1 MTAPLPMPITAPLSK
16 AQRTQ
21 LMNLVRRAARA
32 EIMPRFRQLDPH
44 QISAKAHAQ
53 DLVTDAD
60 KGAEAMIARGL
71 QTMFP
76 HALIVGEEAVAD
88 NPSITDKIGE
98 AELCF
103 TIDPVDGTW
112 NYAKGLTTFGVI
124 ISILRFGIPVFGLLY
139 DPVMN
144 DFIIADEQ
152 SPAEYIGPRLRR
164 RRLQTSQGGKLEDL
178 IGYVPLFL
186 LPKDKQ
192 AQMAATYPQFGRV
205 NSLRCSCHETRML
218 TSGGVDFVL
227 SARVTPWDHSAG
239 VVTVT
244 QAGGYCAMLDG
255 SDFRGDM
262 KSGYLLCAGSKDT
275 WEQVREVFA
284 FLDET
289 SETTET
295 EGTEPET
302 SASETA

>member
-1 MTAPLPMPITAPLSK
+1 MTETLPMPITAPLSN

-32 EIMPRFRQLDPH
+32 EIMPRFRQLEPH

-71 QTMFP
+71 LSMFP
-76 HALIVGEEAVAD
+76 NALIVGEEAVSE
-88 NPSITDKIGE
+88 NPKITDKIGDS
-98 AELCF
+98 ELCF

-112 NYAKGLTTFGVI
+112 NYARGLTTFGVI

-144 DFIIADEQ
+144 DFILADEQ

-164 RRLQTSQGGKLEDL
+164 RTLSTLKGGTLDEM

-192 AQMAATYPQFGRV
+192 AQMAATFPRFGRV
-205 NSLRCSCHETRML
+205 TSLRCSCHESRML
-218 TSGGVDFVL
+218 TSGSIDFVL
-227 SARVTPWDHSAG
+227 SAKVTAWDHPAG
-239 VVTVT
+239 VVTAT

-255 SDFRGDM
+255 SDFRGDL
-262 KSGYLLCAGSKDT
+262 KSGYLLSAGSKET
-275 WEQVREVFA
+275 WNQVRDVFA
-284 FLDET
+284 FLQDT
-289 SETTET
+289 PASETKET
-295 EGTEPET
+295 
-302 SASETA
+302 ASETA